1 MLFMS
6 SPFQVGP
13 LTSIASRNDYFQDFV
28 QFKEVWMG
36 LLLLANLS
44 TQYLS
49 LQFFKGGRQNK
60 KATSMSGQEC
70 IAQNRWLNYEPIC

>member
-13 LTSIASRNDYFQDFV
+13 LTSIASRNDFFFQDFV
-28 QFKEVWMG
+28 QFNEVRRG
-36 LLLLANLS
+36 LLSNLS

-49 LQFFKGGRQNK
+49 LQFFKGGRHNK